1 MASEESRRVA
11 DYFVVCGLPKNNP
24 QLLDDSSLEVSLRS
38 TAHQDPIT
46 DITVSDISSCFRYI
60 CSLITFPSKLIILLY
75 LMYCMQ
81 SLGNISSPRRE
92 YARLLPANRGHT
104 KWTLSKFK
112 PWVLPS
118 TRGISV
124 LSERA
129 R

>member
-60 CSLITFPSKLIILLY
+60 RRPQHTYIL
-75 LMYCMQ
+75 
-81 SLGNISSPRRE
+81 
-92 YARLLPANRGHT
+92 
-104 KWTLSKFK
+104 
-112 PWVLPS
+112 
-118 TRGISV
+118 
-124 LSERA
+124 
-129 R
+129 